1 MLVWST
7 SGCDPFL
14 FNSRI
19 DSLLNIK
26 CKLKSQNIKDIQSLI
41 MDIRGKVRSF
51 NGYSVVEKSE
61 IPHKKD
67 IDVWGHLPESFP
79 LMKKI
84 KSEFDPV
91 NIINTGRFI
100 GGI

>member
-1 MLVWST
+1 MT
-7 SGCDPFL
+7 SLKFQDPLL
-14 FNSRI
+14 FKVDLIPSFY
-19 DSLLNIK
+19 SLQK
-26 CKLKSQNIKDIQSLI
+26 EKSQ
-41 MDIRGKVRSF
+41 
-51 NGYSVVEKSE
+51 

-67 IDVWGHLPESFP
+67 IDIWGYLPESFT

-91 NIINTGRFI
+91 NIMNIGRFI